1 MQSIES
7 IETYVYGT
15 SKDLICKK
23 EKIECNNV
31 YSTTIQKMINFDDVV
46 KEGTKK
52 RNPNWP
58 QIPDHSYRT
67 LITGGSG

>member
-23 EKIECNNV
+23 ETV
-31 YSTTIQKMINFDDVV
+31 LDFSQGTV
-46 KEGTKK
+46 KLFLF
-52 RNPNWP
+52 
-58 QIPDHSYRT
+58 YF
-67 LITGGSG
+67 LL